1 MSTNATSPRSTPTMV
16 PTAQRPNRVASN
28 SMNMKET
35 AASKKHRLQT
45 AEDAEKYLA
54 SKGWHPDIGPTI
66 DSLAHTVLLLAT
78 CGPTKDVIDG
88 LRAIGL
94 ILREAAFKIFGD
106 AIIDDFMEKAHVV
119 TADLVEIGKK
129 FDRQQNLALNAD
141 DFLDDTT
148 KELKATTEALK
159 ALLNVWLELEKN
171 HATILT
177 RQLND
182 LQ

>member
-1 MSTNATSPRSTPTMV
+1 
-16 PTAQRPNRVASN
+16 
-28 SMNMKET
+28 MKET

-66 DSLAHTVLLLAT
+66 DSLAHTALLLAT

-141 DFLDDTT
+141 EFLNDST
-148 KELKATTEALK
+148 KELKAATEALK
-159 ALLNVWLELEKN
+159 N
-171 HATILT
+171 ATECMART
-177 RQLND
+177 GEESRND
-182 LQ
+182 IDKATE